1 VGQDGFG
8 LLMVDKLFS
17 YAIWYSGGVLYLGLF
32 LVLLRQ
38 GRWKRLKS
46 VFFYIASL
54 LAFDCV
60 GRQYFLYRYGWSSR
74 EYAYFF
80 WLTDVLLALAAFLV
94 VCSFFRRACLGK
106 EKMWRSLRL
115 MLAFVFALVVAIS
128 GISLSRHYDQLF
140 SRFIIEFQQNLF
152 FTCLVLN
159 TLLYLLIQQIESGDE
174 ELALL
179 VCGMGIQFAGPAANL
194 ALVYLT
200 PGQQYAGYLYA
211 YLSPLCTLGMLLT
224 WFYAISWLEKRAPA
238 PASGEIESVPVLAE
252 ATLPGF
258 K

>member
-1 VGQDGFG
+1 
-8 LLMVDKLFS
+8 MVDKLLS
-17 YAIWYSGGVLYLGLF
+17 YGIWYSGGVLYLGLF

-38 GRWKRLKS
+38 GRWKRLKN

-54 LAFDCV
+54 LAFDVV

-94 VCSFFRRACLGK
+94 VCSFFRRACLRE
-106 EKMWRSLRL
+106 EKMWRFLRL
-115 MLAFVFALVVAIS
+115 MLAFVFILVVGIS
-128 GISLSRHYDQLF
+128 LISLSRHYDQLLT
-140 SRFIIEFQQNLF
+140 RFIIEFQQNLY

-159 TLLYLLIQQIESGDE
+159 TLLYLLMQQIESADDE
-174 ELALL
+174 LGLL
-179 VCGMGIQFAGPAANL
+179 VCGMGMQFAGPAAGM
-194 ALVYLT
+194 ALLYLS
-200 PGQQYAGYLYA
+200 PGQQYARSLYTYLH
-211 YLSPLCTLGMLLT
+211 PLCTLGMLLT
-224 WFYAISWLEKRAPA
+224 WFYAVSRLEKRAPA